1 MILYEIRGKIL
12 KESILLI
19 TEMEIWQYLVSQFS
33 QKNGGQKNTVIP
45 MNPVFKSINLYSIET
60 ISEVKPIGQPIS
72 Y

>member
-45 MNPVFKSINLYSIET
+45 MNPVFKSINLYSVET

>member
-33 QKNGGQKNTVIP
+33 QKNGSQNNTVIP
-45 MNPVFKSINLYSIET
+45 MNPGFKSINLYSIEI

>member
-60 ISEVKPIGQPIS
+60 ISEVTPIGQPIS